1 MTNKELFTKIYKDNI
16 KREGAVALLEYIN
29 KTDFFTAPAS
39 AKYHEDYEGG
49 LVEHSINVYN
59 ALSKLNKELNLGFTD
74 ESVAI
79 ISLLHDL
86 CKIGYY
92 KVEYRNRK
100 NEQGKWEQYPFYTT
114 DDAFPYGH
122 GEKSVY
128 MITQCMD
135 LTYEEA
141 MAIRWHMG
149 AYEGE
154 RSWGTLSKAFTD
166 NPKIMYLHFA
176 DMIATYHKESVK

>member
-1 MTNKELFTKIYKDNI
+1 MKEEFLKILRTVN
-16 KREGAVALLEYIN
+16 REGLEDFIRFLES
-29 KTDFFTAPAS
+29 TDFFTAPAS

-114 DDAFPYGH
+114 EDAFPYGH

-135 LTYEEA
+135 LTYEEV

-149 AYEGE
+149 AYSGQQDWNYIGAAYE
-154 RSWGTLSKAFTD
+154 KYPFA
-166 NPKIMYLHFA
+166 MMLHFA
-176 DMIATYHKESVK
+176 DMCATHILEVEKEN

>member
-86 CKIGYY
+86 CKI
-92 KVEYRNRK
+92 
-100 NEQGKWEQYPFYTT
+100 
-114 DDAFPYGH
+114 DAY
-122 GEKSVY
+122 
-128 MITQCMD
+128 I
-135 LTYEEA
+135 L
-141 MAIRWHMG
+141 
-149 AYEGE
+149 
-154 RSWGTLSKAFTD
+154 
-166 NPKIMYLHFA
+166 
-176 DMIATYHKESVK
+176 